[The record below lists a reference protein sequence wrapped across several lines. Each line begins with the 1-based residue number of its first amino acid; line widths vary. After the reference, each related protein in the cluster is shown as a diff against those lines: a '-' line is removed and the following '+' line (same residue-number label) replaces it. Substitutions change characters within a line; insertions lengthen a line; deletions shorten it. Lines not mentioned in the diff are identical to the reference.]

1 MKILNVVI
9 PSLTALAVGGLAGYF
24 IGRKQKTPSKTSGT
38 MFINYACDGAP
49 ELYLGDLDSSF
60 LKKPSGIIRLRVIC
74 VKDNGRK

>member
-9 PSLTALAVGGLAGYF
+9 PSLTALAAGWLAGYF
-24 IGRKQKTPSKTSGT
+24 IGRKQKAPSKTSGT

-49 ELYLGDLDSSF
+49 ELYLSDLDANF
-60 LKKPSGIIRLRVIC
+60 LKKPSGIIRLKVVC